1 MITLHGLM
9 RLDDLLLWYTIGY
22 PLKCKT
28 DLTITLTGGRGMC
41 RYRYSFIQDSI

>member
-9 RLDDLLLWYTIGY
+9 CLDDLLLWYTIGY

-28 DLTITLTGGRGMC
+28 DLTMTLSGGRGML
-41 RYRYSFIQDSI
+41 RYG